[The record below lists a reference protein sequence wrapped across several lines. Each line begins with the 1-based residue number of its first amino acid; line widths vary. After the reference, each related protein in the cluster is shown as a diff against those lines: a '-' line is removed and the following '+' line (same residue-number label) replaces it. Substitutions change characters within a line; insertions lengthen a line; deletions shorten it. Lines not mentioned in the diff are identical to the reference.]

1 MQKRASW
8 DLAVSD
14 KRLNNQIEEKLKKVD
29 TKEIKGVSY
38 TPQEYLKHIDDVLE
52 D

>member
-1 MQKRASW
+1 MQKRAGSNP
-8 DLAVSD
+8 AVSD
-14 KRLNNQIEEKLKKVD
+14 ERLNDQIEERLKKIE
-29 TKEIKGVSY
+29 TKEASGVSY